1 MNSYLPFLRISQSPS
16 SIILPIM
23 PSCKQYTSI
32 LSFLLI
38 IDKEERPM
46 YISCPQNR
54 IKEIEA
60 DDRLCTTLPIHQEGE

>member
-1 MNSYLPFLRISQSPS
+1 MNSYHPYLRIAQSPS

-23 PSCKQYTSI
+23 PSCKQHTSI

-54 IKEIEA
+54 IKGIEV
-60 DDRLCTTLPIHQEGE
+60 DDRLCTTHPIHQEGE

>member
-1 MNSYLPFLRISQSPS
+1 MNSYLPYLRIAQTPS
-16 SIILPIM
+16 IIILPIM

-32 LSFLLI
+32 QFFLLI

-46 YISCPQNR
+46 YISCPQNG

-60 DDRLCTTLPIHQEGE
+60 DVHLCAILPIHQEGE

>member
-1 MNSYLPFLRISQSPS
+1 MNSYHPYLRIAQSLS

-32 LSFLLI
+32 QFFLLI
-38 IDKEERPM
+38 IEMEERPV
-46 YISCPQNR
+46 YISCPQNQ

-60 DDRLCTTLPIHQEGE
+60 DAHLCAILPIHQEGE

>member
-1 MNSYLPFLRISQSPS
+1 MNSYHPYLRIAQSLS

-38 IDKEERPM
+38 IVKEEHPV
-46 YISCPQNR
+46 YISCPQNK

-60 DDRLCTTLPIHQEGE
+60 DAHLCSTLPIHQEGE

>member
-1 MNSYLPFLRISQSPS
+1 MNSYLPCLRIVQSPS

-38 IDKEERPM
+38 IDMEERPG
-46 YISCPQNR
+46 YISCPQNQ